1 MGNKLSGQP
10 EGNGE
15 MTSVSPMEHDTAF
28 EKENVFTDMERHAG
42 RTRVK
47 RCEILLGTYN
57 VSYM

>member
-42 RTRVK
+42 RTT
-47 RCEILLGTYN
+47 E
-57 VSYM
+57 